1 LSLANKEYV
10 NSHLSFILAPYYY
23 IILSL
28 YLMSLIAL
36 QNISIHFG
44 GPLILDNV
52 SMQIEKNQ
60 RICLLGRNGSGKS
73 TLMKILAGE
82 ITPDEGLLQ
91 KGPATRISYFSQDIP
106 EKMQSPVFHIVAKG
120 LGIKGELLE
129 KYHHE
134 EIRLAQNPDMDHK
147 SFNNLHDEMDKH
159 HAWSAVDDLT
169 QILSRMALDADWQY
183 NNLSGGQKRRVML
196 AAALVA
202 KPDLLL
208 LDEPTNHLDIDSI
221 DWLEESLV
229 RQNITLLFVT
239 HDRMLLKRLATR
251 IIELDRGKLVDWS
264 CDYESFLKRKQAV
277 LDAQEKEWKEFDKK
291 LSQEE
296 TWIRKGIKARRTR
309 NEGRVRALKKM
320 RREHQ
325 ERRQKEGTATIKVSA
340 AGLSGKSVI
349 EARNIIFSYN
359 KESLIKDF
367 NTRISRGAKIG
378 MIGPNGC
385 GKTTLVNILLQKI
398 KGFKGVVE
406 HGSNLSITYFDQLR
420 GQLDESKN
428 VWENVLP
435 NGDMV
440 TIDNGTRHIISYLQD
455 FLFTAERAKAP
466 IVNLSGGE
474 RNRLLLAK
482 LFTQPANFL
491 ILDEPTNDLDAETL
505 ELLEELLINFKGT
518 LLLISHDREF
528 LNNVVT
534 SIYAFGRNGSVK
546 EFFGG
551 YDDWL
556 RQSNSQAIDE
566 QPSSNKNKKEAYL
579 LEKKANR
586 KTKLSFNDAREL
598 KELPTKIEKM
608 EAEIA
613 ALHKQMSAPAFY
625 KNNDDVIKANNQLE
639 KFEAE
644 LEAVYTRWQELEA
657 LTEE

>member
-1 LSLANKEYV
+1 
-10 NSHLSFILAPYYY
+10 
-23 IILSL
+23 
-28 YLMSLIAL
+28 MSLIAL

-44 GPLILDNV
+44 GPLVLDNV
-52 SMQIEKNQ
+52 SLQIAKNQ
-60 RICLLGRNGSGKS
+60 RICLLGRNGSGKT

-82 ITPDEGLLQ
+82 LIPDEGLVQ
-91 KGPATRISYFSQDIP
+91 KKPATRISYFSQDIP
-106 EKMQSPVFHIVAKG
+106 QNLESSVFHIVAKG

-129 KYHHE
+129 KYHVEERRLTENPQRDHE
-134 EIRLAQNPDMDHK
+134 AL
-147 SFNNLHDEMDKH
+147 NNLHEDMDKH
-159 HAWSAVDDLT
+159 NAWNAVDDIN
-169 QILSRMALDADWQY
+169 QILSRMVIDADWQY

-208 LDEPTNHLDIDSI
+208 LDEPTNHLDIDTI
-221 DWLEESLV
+221 GWMEEFLV
-229 RQNITLLFVT
+229 RRNITLLFVT

-264 CDYESFLKRKQAV
+264 CDYETFLKRKQAV

-309 NEGRVRALKKM
+309 NEGRVQALKKM
-320 RREHQ
+320 RRERQ
-325 ERRQKEGTATIKVSA
+325 ERREKEGTATIRVST
-340 AGLSGKSVI
+340 AGLSGKDVI
-349 EARNIIFSYN
+349 EANNITFSYDN
-359 KESLIKDF
+359 KPLIKDF
-367 NTRISRGAKIG
+367 STRISRGDKIG
-378 MIGPNGC
+378 IIGPNGC
-385 GKTTLVNILLQKI
+385 GKTTLVNILLKKI
-398 KGFKGVVE
+398 EGFKGTVE
-406 HGSNLSITYFDQLR
+406 HGSNLAITYFDQLR
-420 GQLDESKN
+420 GQLDETKN

-440 TIDNGTRHIISYLQD
+440 TIDGGTKHIIAYLQD
-455 FLFTAERAKAP
+455 FLFTAERAKTP
-466 IVNLSGGE
+466 ILNLSGGE

-482 LFTQPANFL
+482 MFTQPANFI

-534 SIYAFGRNGSVK
+534 SIYAFGKNGTVK

-556 RQSNSQAIDE
+556 RQMNAQAMDR
-566 QPSSNKNKKEAYL
+566 PVTTNLNKKETYL
-579 LEKKANR
+579 EEKKAKR
-586 KTKLSFNDAREL
+586 KSKLSFKDTREL
-598 KELPTKIEKM
+598 QELPVKIEKM

-613 ALHKQMSAPAFY
+613 ALHVKMSEPDFY
-625 KNNDDVIKANNQLE
+625 KNNDEVIKANAQLE
-639 KFEAE
+639 KTEDE
-644 LEAVYTRWQELEA
+644 LEQAYERWQELEA
-657 LTEE
+657 LKPE